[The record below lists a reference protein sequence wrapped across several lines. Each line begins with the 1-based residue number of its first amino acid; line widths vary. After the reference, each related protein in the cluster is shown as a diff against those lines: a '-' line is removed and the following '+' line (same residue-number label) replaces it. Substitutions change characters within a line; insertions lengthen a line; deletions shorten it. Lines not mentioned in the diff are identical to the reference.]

1 MDSGR
6 SSLLSALYSGVPFS
20 TTLNADMN
28 EALQEIHDFLP
39 CRTPQQ
45 WIENALANQDLMLID
60 HAHCEKKAAST
71 ALSLMYRY
79 VDNTE
84 LLNKMSRLA
93 REELRHFEQVLAI
106 MKKRGVTY
114 DHLTPARYAAGLRQE
129 VRAEDPGRLVDVLV
143 VGAIIEA
150 RSCERFATLAPHLDE
165 KLADFYNSLLKSEAR
180 HYQDYLKL
188 AQQANGGAVDHRVKA
203 FLDIEHYLITEPDTE
218 FRFHSGPL
226 P

>member
-1 MDSGR
+1 
-6 SSLLSALYSGVPFS
+6 
-20 TTLNADMN
+20 MN

-39 CRTPQQ
+39 CRTPSR

-79 VDNTE
+79 VDNTD
-84 LLNKMSRLA
+84 LLKKMSRLA

-106 MKKRGVTY
+106 MNKRGVAYT
-114 DHLTPARYAAGLRQE
+114 HLTPARYAAGLRE
-129 VRAEDPGRLVDVLV
+129 AVRKDDPGRLVDVLI

-150 RSCERFATLAPHLDE
+150 RSCERFAALAPHLDE
-165 KLADFYNSLLKSEAR
+165 TLGDFYNSLLKSEAR

-188 AQQANGGAVDHRVKA
+188 AVQANSGPVDERVA
-203 FLDIEHYLITEPDTE
+203 EFMAIEQRLIEEPDSE

-226 P
+226 AKSS

>member
-1 MDSGR
+1 MTD
-6 SSLLSALYSGVPFS
+6 
-20 TTLNADMN
+20 
-28 EALQEIHDFLP
+28 ALQEIHDFLP
-39 CRTPQQ
+39 CRTPQK
-45 WIENALANQDLMLID
+45 WIENALANQDLLLID

-79 VDNTE
+79 VDNSD

-106 MKKRGVTY
+106 MNKRGVEY
-114 DHLTPARYAAGLRQE
+114 GHLTPARYAAGLRQA
-129 VRAEDPGRLVDVLV
+129 VRAEDPGRLVDVLI

-150 RSCERFATLAPHLDE
+150 RSCERFAALAPFLDD

-188 AQQANGGAVDHRVKA
+188 AMQANGGPVDERVGE
-203 FLDIEHYLITEPDTE
+203 FLAIEKELIEAPDSE
-218 FRFHSGPL
+218 FRFHSGPVG
-226 P
+226 